1 MAKVYQ
7 ADYLRLSMEDGDVV
21 SNGDK
26 VESDSI
32 AHQREL
38 ISRYRSEKELYPGME
53 VLEFVDDGYS
63 GTNFERP
70 AVKQMLSLIRE
81 GKICCVIVKDL
92 SRFGRNYLE
101 VSDYLEQIFP
111 FMGVRFIA
119 INDGYDSDDY
129 IGTTGGIELA
139 LKNLLY
145 DMYSKD
151 LSAKMCSAL
160 EIRRKRGDFIGP
172 RPPFGYRFSKNK
184 KVLEIDPAAAQHV
197 KRVFELACMGHS
209 TGEIAKRLNAE
220 KIPTPGRYK
229 NQEKMQYHMLDGEGC
244 WNSKGVRN
252 ILENRVYLGI
262 VVNGKSKATKIGGKQ
277 FKRVADEEQICVPG
291 KHEAIISL
299 DDFEKAAKAIQYRG
313 NQKGKTHHPGNESIL
328 KGKLRCGNCKRS
340 LVRISCTTVPC
351 FACERPNYDESCG
364 CFRGKVTEPELEAF
378 VWEQIRKRMEENG
391 QNDDSRKQSEEKDKD
406 LTRSLSSANEQLKMM
421 EHRKAS
427 LKTEKQYLYEQFK
440 QRKIDRTA
448 YSRRMEILR
457 TEENELRERISR
469 LSGAGMEPAAKC
481 AEEGR
486 GEMKNTEGI
495 SRELAEQYIDTIYVF
510 GKEQF
515 EIVWRK

>member
-184 KVLEIDPAAAQHV
+184 KVLEIDPAAAQYV

-252 ILENRVYLGI
+252 ILENRVYLGM

-313 NQKGKTHHPGNESIL
+313 NQRGKVHQFKQESIL
-328 KGKLRCGNCKRS
+328 AGKLRCGNCKRS
-340 LVRISCTTVPC
+340 LIRISCTKVPC
-351 FACERPNYDESCG
+351 FACERPNYDRDCD
-364 CFRGKVTEPELEAF
+364 CFRERLKEPEIEAF
-378 VWEQIRKRMEENG
+378 VWEQIKERYKNSEQVTDFSKQIRAAGRDLIKSRIHDRKPLKALE
-391 QNDDSRKQSEEKDKD
+391 QRKV
-406 LTRSLSSANEQLKMM
+406 
-421 EHRKAS
+421 S
-427 LKTEKQYLYEQFK
+427 LKREKQYFYEQMK
-440 QRKIDRTA
+440 QDKMDQKT
-448 YSRRMEILR
+448 YSGHVEALR
-457 TEENELRERISR
+457 
-469 LSGAGMEPAAKC
+469 
-481 AEEGR
+481 AEEAR
-486 GEMKNTEGI
+486 LEEEIRQLIEEKEADKTAQEMLSASDDAGKF
-495 SRELAEQYIDTIYVF
+495 SREMVERFIENIYVY
-510 GKEQF
+510 GEKQF
-515 EIVWRK
+515 DIVWKK